1 MTKLRVS
8 GHTLAE
14 QEVLAEKFTAM
25 VTDEL
30 TRVLEMFKALVKYQG
45 LTAAGIPT
53 TPEEV
58 FAHWSATSEGVLADF
73 TRDVY
78 TSGSNAIAQKVAASH
93 LVPMGSGV
101 PGLPA
106 SYSASYVA
114 KATNKMKN
122 MAPAMWQNI
131 QSELVIGTAKGESID
146 KLADRVAHAG
156 SVSISRAELTARTEV
171 VGASNYGSYDQA
183 SLLGGDEG
191 VSKQWLATEDMR
203 TRPDHRLA
211 DGQIVPLHSTFS
223 VGGYSML
230 HPGDFT
236 APASEVCNCR
246 CTIVYVFDDTMAP
259 ALCPGGGSDCV
270 TDPDKLPAAPAPP
283 ALAPGSHAPAA
294 RVPAAPGPT
303 ALPPALSRDELV
315 KVYQGV
321 PDSVLNDVYDHVRTS
336 IEDYDDDLATAIGGA
351 FNLFEKSPGAAKLF
365 TLSDSEIGQ
374 VLKIY
379 ADNSSLDVGWLDD
392 VLGKVATPAPVPAAS
407 VAPGIMDVRGLSVIS
422 RPDTV
427 NLVDSGTLG
436 GTHGAKLLTDAKT
449 GEKWVFKPYASADEE
464 FGAKLD
470 VSMARL
476 QSRVGLPQPST
487 YTVRYNGHYGS
498 LQSMHDAVDAFPG
511 GTFDPLKLSS
521 SDVLDIQQEQVFDW
535 LISNNDAHSGNFLRM
550 SNGHIVGIDKGQA
563 YKYLSQ
569 DTSLDWKTSLH
580 APLPPNKPVYKTL
593 WQAYADGKSVPLVD
607 PSSGPLSDLIARVM
621 GVSDDELKKLLR
633 PYAEEALKAG
643 KLAYGDLDKFYEAAL
658 KRKNDLAKDFQ
669 AMYDRANAERA
680 THFAAGVGV
689 PPTPATFV
697 PSATGHLTTLP
708 TSVTSY
714 VKSQIY
720 NGLDWK
726 ALDSGKGE
734 DLWKAFQSVKD
745 VNADAA
751 GLTDLQMARIVD
763 DVNGSVNAAQAAVQ
777 DYLNSPAGKKAVDD
791 LAKSKVTPAT
801 PPAAGGTATVP
812 SFGADGDISGIA
824 PDAKLK
830 IKGITLSDST
840 ITSPNKAI
848 WDTVLHIQNTWAGDT
863 LNALQ
868 VLRTMD
874 EQFAAYWGQP
884 NAHWYETKM
893 LKWAKTKP
901 GKDYIS
907 TAGYTPK
914 WGSIGKI
921 KKPSSFAPP
930 GTPKAAKVAL
940 GKPTPELDS
949 LPKLTW
955 NLQSST
961 TFDEISNSEALTL
974 QNASAP
980 WTAAEQRGLYV
991 YSDSYYLDINPWLR
1005 GTNPHITES
1014 LKKSARDAQKGMRP
1028 STRPMTLWRGTTA
1041 KQFGLGDNATAADL
1055 KKLIGKK
1062 MQDEGFFSTSV
1073 GSSAAFSYKPVLI
1086 QVEAPTGS
1094 QMAFIDHISANQGE
1108 NEMLLAAGTKYE
1120 VLDVYEKGRQTV
1132 VRVRIIR

>member
-1 MTKLRVS
+1 MTNLRVS

-14 QEVLAEKFTAM
+14 QEILAEKFTAM

-30 TRVLEMFKALVKYQG
+30 TKVLEMFKALVKYQG
-45 LTAAGIPT
+45 LIAAGVPT
-53 TPEEV
+53 TPEDIFV
-58 FAHWSATSEGVLADF
+58 HWSATAEGVLADF
-73 TRDVY
+73 TKDVY
-78 TSGSNAIAQKVAASH
+78 TSGANAIAQKVAASH
-93 LVPMGSGV
+93 LVPAGAGV

-131 QSELVIGTAKGESID
+131 QAELVIGTAKGESID
-146 KLADRVAHAG
+146 KLADRVQHAG
-156 SVSISRAELTARTEV
+156 SVSISRAQLTARTEV

-183 SLLGGDEG
+183 ALLGDDEG
-191 VSKQWLATEDMR
+191 VSKQWEATEDMR
-203 TRPDHRLA
+203 TRPDHRHA
-211 DGQIVPLHSTFS
+211 DGQIVPLHSTFT

-246 CTIVYVFDDTMAP
+246 CTIIYVFDDSKAP
-259 ALCPGGGSDCV
+259 ALCPGGGSNCV
-270 TDPDKLPAAPAPP
+270 TDPDKLPATPSTPAIPP
-283 ALAPGSHAPAA
+283 GPHVPAA
-294 RVPAAPGPT
+294 HVPAAPGP
-303 ALPPALSRDELV
+303 ALPAPLTRDELE
-315 KVYQGV
+315 KVYQAI
-321 PDSVLNDVYDHVRTS
+321 PDSTLNDVYNHVSTS
-336 IEDYDDDLATAIGGA
+336 VNLYDEDLATAVGNA
-351 FNLFEKSPGAAKLF
+351 FNLYETSPGGAKLF
-365 TLSDSEIGQ
+365 VLSDTEVGQ
-374 VLKIY
+374 VLKLY
-379 ADNSSLDVGWLDD
+379 ADNASKNVGWLDD
-392 VLGKVATPAPVPAAS
+392 LLGKTAAPAPVPAAPA
-407 VAPGIMDVRGLSVIS
+407 VPGIMDVRGLPVTA
-422 RPDTV
+422 RPATA
-427 NLVDSGTLG
+427 NLVDSGNLG
-436 GTHGAKLLTDAKT
+436 GTHGAKLLTDSST

-470 VSMARL
+470 VSMSRL

-487 YTVRYNGHYGS
+487 YTVRYDGKYGS

-511 GTFDPLKLSS
+511 GAFDPVKLSA
-521 SDVLDIQQEQVFDW
+521 SDVLDLQQEQVFDW
-535 LISNNDAHSGNFLRM
+535 LVSNNDAHSGNFLRLT
-550 SNGHIVGIDKGQA
+550 NGHLVGIDKGQA
-563 YKYLSQ
+563 FKYLAQ
-569 DTSLDWKTSLH
+569 DTKLDWTTMLH
-580 APLPPNKPVYKTL
+580 APLPPNKPVYQGL
-593 WQAYADGKSVPLVD
+593 WQAFADGKNVALVD
-607 PSSGPLSDLIARVM
+607 PSTGALKDLIDRVM
-621 GVSDDELKKLLR
+621 SVSDDELKKLLK

-643 KLAYGDLDKFYEAAL
+643 KLAFNDLDKFYEAAL
-658 KRKNDLAKDFQ
+658 KRKNELAQDFQ
-669 AMYDRANAERA
+669 SMYDRAVAERA
-680 THFAAGVGV
+680 KHIGPSAGVPG
-689 PPTPATFV
+689 TPAPFV
-697 PSATGHLTTLP
+697 PSATGHLADLP
-708 TSVTSY
+708 TSVNSY

-720 NGLDWK
+720 NGVDWK
-726 ALDSGKGE
+726 ALDSGTGE

-763 DVNGSVNAAQAAVQ
+763 DVDGTGIKAQKAVQ
-777 DYLNSPAGKKAVDD
+777 DYMNSPAGKKAVDD

-930 GTPKAAKVAL
+930 GTPKAAKIAL

-949 LPKLTW
+949 LPKLKW
-955 NLQSST
+955 DLQSST

-974 QNASAP
+974 QNAATP

-1005 GTNPHITES
+1005 GTNPNLTDS

-1041 KQFGLGDNATAADL
+1041 KQFGLGDSATVDDL

-1120 VLDVYEKGRQTV
+1120 VLDVFPRGRQTV